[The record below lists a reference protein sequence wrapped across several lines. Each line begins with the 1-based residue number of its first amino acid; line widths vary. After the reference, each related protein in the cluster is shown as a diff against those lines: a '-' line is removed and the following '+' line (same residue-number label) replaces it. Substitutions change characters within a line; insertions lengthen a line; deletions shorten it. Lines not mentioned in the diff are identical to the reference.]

1 MTTFLE
7 SPRFPDNIAFGATV
21 GPTYLTVVNT
31 VYSGRDG
38 RIPAWTQSRIR
49 LDVGR
54 RMMNA
59 ADTATLDAF
68 FRVVKGRAY
77 GFRIKDWTDYQVTTG
92 NGVLTPTQGANGSIY
107 QLGKFYQQGALS
119 EMRAI
124 SKPVVGSTGL
134 YLNASALSTLA
145 YSLDTTTG
153 LVTLQPQSPFPHGA
167 VSSIAVG
174 ATTNVTATATI
185 AGVSVGDYVTVQGA
199 AGADNGLVN
208 NVPAQ
213 VTAIAGAV
221 YTLNVNT
228 TGKSISG
235 ISSATTLARYA
246 QGTDVLAWSGQFDVP
261 VRFDADEM
269 KKQVMD
275 RNGTAGDL
283 LVNWDSIPIV
293 EIRV

>member
-49 LDVGR
+49 FDVGR
-54 RMMNA
+54 RSMNA
-59 ADTATLDAF
+59 ADTAMLDAF
-68 FRVVKGRAY
+68 FRAVKGRAY

-92 NGVLTPTQGANGSIY
+92 NGVLTPTQGANGSVY
-107 QLGKFYQQGALS
+107 QLAKFYQQGALS
-119 EMRAI
+119 ETRVI
-124 SKPVVGSTGL
+124 TKPVAGSVAL
-134 YLNASALSTLA
+134 YLNASPIAA

-153 LVTLQPQSPFPHGA
+153 VVTLQPAAPFPFGA

-174 ATTNVTATATI
+174 ATTQVTASAAI
-185 AGVSVGDYVTVQGA
+185 AGVAVGDWVTVQA
-199 AGADNGLVN
+199 TQGADSGLIN

-213 VTAIAGAV
+213 VTNIAGAV
-221 YTLNVNT
+221 YTLALNT
-228 TGKSISG
+228 TAKTISPTA
-235 ISSATTLARYA
+235 STTLSRYA

-261 VRFDADEM
+261 ARFDADEM
-269 KKQVMD
+269 KKQIMD
-275 RNGTAGDL
+275 RNGPNGDL
-283 LVNWDSIPIV
+283 LVNWDSIPVV